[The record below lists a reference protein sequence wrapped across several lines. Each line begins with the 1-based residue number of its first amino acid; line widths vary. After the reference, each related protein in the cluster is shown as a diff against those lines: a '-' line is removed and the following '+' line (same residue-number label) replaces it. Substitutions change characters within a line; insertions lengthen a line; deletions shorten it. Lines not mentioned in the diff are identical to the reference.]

1 MLQLEFEIEAG
12 IKDKI
17 RSFTLKRKSSFKLVN
32 LIHTNWLKDFIHNH
46 KNDQNSLKK
55 IFVNAHTISLHTIS
69 LLFYTNKINI
79 HSHDKD
85 QV

>member
-1 MLQLEFEIEAG
+1 MLQLEFEIQAG

-55 IFVNAHTISLHTIS
+55 IFVNAHTISL
-69 LLFYTNKINI
+69 LYYTNKINI